1 MKYESLLITG
11 GAGFVGSN
19 LAVLFRERCPRI
31 AVTAFDNLRRRGS
44 ELNLP
49 RLRQAG
55 VQFVHGDVRNAEDF
69 VRLPAFD
76 LLIDCSAEP
85 SVHAGSSGSPRE
97 VLNINLL
104 GTINCL
110 EAARTLGARFLFL
123 STSRVYPIRR
133 LNEIPWREETGR
145 FRWTAGVAD
154 PGHLQPGVS
163 ERGVSER
170 GVSER
175 GVSERGIREDFPLAG
190 PRSFYGAS
198 KLASELLIQEYNH
211 TCGLPAL
218 INRCGIICGPWQMG
232 KVDQGVVT
240 LWVARHHFDRALQYT
255 GFGGAGK
262 QVRDLLHIQDLFEL
276 LVRQIERPDAWD
288 GRIYNVG
295 GGPDISVSLL
305 ELTGLC
311 QNITGRTV
319 PVSGSSTG
327 CDETNPLDV
336 RIYLTDAS
344 RVSQDFDWQPQHNV
358 ETILR
363 DIHDWICR
371 HESELA
377 PLLA

>member
-1 MKYESLLITG
+1 MPKSESLLITG

-19 LAVLFRERCPRI
+19 LAVLFRERFSRLK
-31 AVTAFDNLRRRGS
+31 VTAFDNLRRRGS

-49 RLRQAG
+49 RLREAG
-55 VQFVHGDVRNAEDF
+55 VVFAHGDVRNAEDF
-69 VRLPAFD
+69 SRLPAFD

-110 EAARTLGARFLFL
+110 EAARTAGARFLFL
-123 STSRVYPIRR
+123 STSRVYPIAG
-133 LNEIPWREETGR
+133 LNDIPWREEALR
-145 FRWTAGVAD
+145 FCWMAHSEKAGISA
-154 PGHLQPGVS
+154 L
-163 ERGVSER
+163 
-170 GVSER
+170 
-175 GVSERGIREDFPLAG
+175 GIREDFPLSG

-218 INRCGIICGPWQMG
+218 INRCGILTGPWQMG

-240 LWVARHHFDRALQYT
+240 LWVARHHFERPLQYI

-262 QVRDLLHIQDLFEL
+262 QVRDLLHIEDLFEL
-276 LVRQIERPDAWD
+276 LLRQIDTPHAWD

-295 GGPDISVSLL
+295 GGPDVSVSLR
-305 ELTGLC
+305 ELTDHC
-311 QNITGRTV
+311 QHITNRSVPITGH
-319 PVSGSSTG
+319 
-327 CDETNPLDV
+327 DQTNPLDV
-336 RIYLTDAS
+336 RIYLTDAT
-344 RVSQDFDWQPQHNV
+344 RAARDFDWHPERNV
-358 ETILR
+358 QTIVR
-363 DIHDWICR
+363 DIHNWICQ
-371 HESELA
+371 HESDLA